1 MKFIVDLFREAQ
13 LFPYGND
20 ASSALK
26 RARAKQFVEVFNT
39 KVHPYYYAAVVKG
52 ESNGGP
58 ALIESIKTYIEPLL
72 PNEST
77 FVLGD
82 KFGLAEI
89 LCAPF
94 VVRIYLVAKI
104 GLLGEGIDEK
114 FLEVNKW
121 NKWARG
127 IFANENVR
135 KTFDYEFEARKVI
148 NRVRKIREANKNSPK
163 A

>member
-1 MKFIVDLFREAQ
+1 
-13 LFPYGND
+13 
-20 ASSALK
+20 
-26 RARAKQFVEVFNT
+26 
-39 KVHPYYYAAVVKG
+39 VHPYYYAAVVKG

-58 ALIESIKTYIEPLL
+58 ALIESINTYIEPLL
-72 PNEST
+72 SSEST

-94 VVRIYLVAKI
+94 VVRIYLIAKI

-114 FLEVNKW
+114 FSEARGW
-121 NKWARG
+121 DKWARG

-148 NRVRKIREANKNSPK
+148 NRVRKIREANKHSVNGPR